1 MSLFGWLN
9 SARQHQDSHIP
20 ANVRL
25 VSHGHPDSVRDFMV
39 RISREEQALV
49 DQSLPLAVL
58 RNINFNLS
66 AAEQRHNPLDFNRRM
81 FVFRSEHGL
90 DLIFPFTILGRAERE
105 GVDAE
110 LFCLAH
116 EQRFIESQDGPIGAR
131 LTRDGVQWLRARF
144 LTGAID
150 RAREAQG
157 ITTSGFVIC
166 ALLAHVGGWK
176 GVVEQFD
183 MVESNAYEI
192 GLVKNHPAEDLSCGG
207 NAEQAMHSIRMYA
220 QTVLDRCGLVS
231 SPETVFRIIADAAG
245 LGCSDHGRFLVLH
258 QKATSPFC
266 SYKELVLS
274 FHQNGHRVNAEW
286 LKTSELAY
294 LLSNRPGS
302 SSF

>member
-9 SARQHQDSHIP
+9 SARQNQDSHIP

-25 VSHGHPDSVRDFMV
+25 VSHGHPDSVKDFMV

-66 AAEQRHNPLDFNRRM
+66 AADQRHNPLDFNRRM
-81 FVFRSEHGL
+81 FVFRSEHGSE
-90 DLIFPFTILGRAERE
+90 LIFPFTILGRAELE

-116 EQRFIESQDGPIGAR
+116 EQRFIESQDGPTGAR

-157 ITTSGFVIC
+157 ITTSGFAIC
-166 ALLAHVGGWK
+166 ALLAHVSGWK

-231 SPETVFRIIADAAG
+231 TPETVFREIAGAAG
-245 LGCSDHGRFLVLH
+245 LTCTAYGDSLILH
-258 QKATSPFC
+258 PEGTTPLA
-266 SYKELVLS
+266 SYQELVVS
-274 FHQNGHRVNAEW
+274 FSHNQSRVRAEW
-286 LKTSELAY
+286 IKNSNLAY
-294 LLSNRPGS
+294 LLLTPPKP